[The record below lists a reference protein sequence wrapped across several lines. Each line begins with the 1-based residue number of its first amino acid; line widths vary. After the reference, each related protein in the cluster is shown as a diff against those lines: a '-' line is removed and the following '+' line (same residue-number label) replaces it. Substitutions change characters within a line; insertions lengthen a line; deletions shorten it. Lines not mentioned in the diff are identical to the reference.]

1 LLFDEDLCATN
12 FMIRDDVMRKLVKLE
27 PITPLIERVDAQNRE
42 CAKADTR
49 TSFFAGC
56 FFDLGR
62 WWLFRLS
69 HRRLSHND
77 GKLPS
82 EVRPRP

>member
-1 LLFDEDLCATN
+1 MFDEDLCATN
-12 FMIRDDVMRKLVKLE
+12 FMIRDDVMRRLVKLE
-27 PITPLIERVDAQNRE
+27 PITPLIERVTPKIEE
-42 CAKADTR
+42 CANADTW

-62 WWLFRLS
+62 GWLFRLS
-69 HRRLSHND
+69 HRRFSHND
-77 GKLPS
+77 GKLSS